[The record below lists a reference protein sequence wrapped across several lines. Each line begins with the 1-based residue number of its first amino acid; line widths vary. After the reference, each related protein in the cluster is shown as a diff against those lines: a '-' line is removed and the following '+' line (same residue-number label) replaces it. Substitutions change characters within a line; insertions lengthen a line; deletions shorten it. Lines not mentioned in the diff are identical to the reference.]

1 LYIHE
6 FGFRKHDSPPQPG
19 GSGSTSAESSS
30 RKGAHPDPAGLRDRA
45 LSSYG
50 FQPHYSGNSEG
61 HPNFQKRGWPCW
73 VPVNRGGGSGQG
85 NRGGGRGNRGGGGQG
100 NRGGGVGNREVAVV
114 AATEAAAVSAAT

>member
-61 HPNFQKRGWPCW
+61 HPNFQKGGW
-73 VPVNRGGGSGQG
+73 VPVNRGGGGQG
-85 NRGGGRGNRGGGGQG
+85 NRGGGSGRGNRGGGGQG

-114 AATEAAAVSAAT
+114 AATEAAAVGAAT